1 MKRPLNTLTIG
12 VISAV
17 IALGGG
23 AFVARAADH
32 PSFAGSS
39 QQSGPG
45 GFGGGPPGG
54 QPPSR

>member
-1 MKRPLNTLTIG
+1 MNRSLRTLTIG
-12 VISAV
+12 VVSAV

-23 AFVARAADH
+23 AFVASAADH

-39 QQSGPG
+39 QQSDH
-45 GFGGGPPGG
+45 GFGGPPPGG